1 MQKDLIKSFE
11 YLIDHPFTIIQM
23 SDREKFHTGLLQYAL
38 KIYPKLYK
46 LIFDIHGE
54 FNSKLE
60 FESIDLYIY
69 ESKDKKKPYVLVESK
84 FKTGLHLS
92 RTKNGEVKQIQ
103 KYADK
108 FKDASKGYL
117 ISLFPESE
125 NLKINDHVF
134 IKEYKNITFTGE
146 ILTQLERIQE
156 GDSKKEDPLLDLWVS
171 YLKELKIIIDFI
183 KQQQLKLLNLN
194 VYNNNKDFEDYSDE
208 LKLSGLFENYRLNLI
223 KEEINEAIIQEKK
236 VICFEKKNYEY
247 FSRIDNTHGNALL
260 HYEKKFENPPHE
272 DFISYGIQWQTDKIK
287 FYIRSKNKKV
297 NKIRDEYLSK
307 FGKLLQDKVFPDGID
322 LKLNPNGKFKSISIH
337 EHSMFDDLK
346 GIPDKIIEL
355 LNCLENIKTSINE
368 KSCSQ

>member
-1 MQKDLIKSFE
+1 MKKDIIKAFE
-11 YLIDHPFTIIQM
+11 KLIDHSFTIIQM

-38 KIYPKLYK
+38 KKYPKLYK
-46 LIFDIHGE
+46 LIFDIDGE
-54 FNSKLE
+54 FNSELE
-60 FESIDLYIY
+60 YETIDLYIY

-92 RTKNGEVKQIQ
+92 KTKNGEVKQIQ
-103 KYADK
+103 KYANK
-108 FKDASKGYL
+108 YKDASKGYL

-146 ILTQLERIQE
+146 ILTVLELIQE
-156 GDSKKEDPLLDLWVS
+156 DDSNEEDPLLDLWVS

-183 KQQQLKLLNLN
+183 KKQQLKLLNLN
-194 VYNNNKDFEDYSDE
+194 VYNKNIDFEYYSDE

-223 KEEINEAIIQEKK
+223 KEEINEAIKQEKK

-260 HYEKKFENPPHE
+260 HYEKKFDNPPHE
-272 DFISYGIQWQTDKIK
+272 DFISYGIQWQTYKIK

-337 EHSMFDDLK
+337 QHSMFDDLK

-355 LNCLENIKTSINE
+355 LNCLEDIKTSINE
-368 KSCSQ
+368 NV

>member
-1 MQKDLIKSFE
+1 MKKDIIKAFD
-11 YLIDHPFTIIQM
+11 YLIDHSFTIIQM

-38 KIYPKLYK
+38 KKYPKLYK
-46 LIFDIHGE
+46 SIFDIDGKFKSE
-54 FNSKLE
+54 LE
-60 FESIDLYIY
+60 FKSIDLYIY
-69 ESKDKKKPYVLVESK
+69 ESKDKKKPCVLVESK

-92 RTKNGEVKQIQ
+92 KTKNGEVKQIQ
-103 KYADK
+103 KYANK
-108 FKDASKGYL
+108 YKDASKGYL

-125 NLKINDHVF
+125 DLKINDHEF
-134 IKEYKNITFTGE
+134 IKEFKNISFTGE
-146 ILTQLERIQE
+146 ILTVLEGLE
-156 GDSKKEDPLLDLWVS
+156 GDSNEEYPLLDLWVS

-183 KQQQLKLLNLN
+183 KQQQLESLNIN
-194 VYNNNKDFEDYSDE
+194 VYNSDKDFEDYSDE

-223 KEEINEAIIQEKK
+223 KEEINEAIKQEKK

-260 HYEKKFENPPHE
+260 HYEKKFDNPPHE
-272 DFISYGIQWQTDKIK
+272 DFISYGIQWQTNKIK

-307 FGKLLQDKVFPDGID
+307 FGKLLQDKVFPDGTE

-337 EHSMFDDLK
+337 QHSMFDDLK

-355 LNCLENIKTSINE
+355 LNCLEDIKTSINE
-368 KSCSQ
+368 NV